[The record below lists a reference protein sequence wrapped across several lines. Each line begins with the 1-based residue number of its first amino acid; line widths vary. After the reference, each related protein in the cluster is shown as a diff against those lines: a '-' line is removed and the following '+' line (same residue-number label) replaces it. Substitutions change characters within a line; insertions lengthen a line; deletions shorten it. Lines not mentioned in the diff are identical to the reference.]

1 MASDKGRPRKTSNN
15 TDAKKRITR
24 AAAELISSGGIQ
36 AVTVRNV
43 VRRSGLSTG
52 TFYHHFANK
61 DDLLMYFVKTES
73 FCDKKLKS
81 PIKNISDRIIEL
93 YMCLIDRY
101 KELGLD
107 FMKCFYTTDNKA
119 LCAYMGEE
127 TGEFLPDTVMFRCE
141 EEIKKAIAAGIL
153 KSETDAH
160 LISRDICTIVKGCVF
175 EWCLSDGS
183 TDLCKCMKRIL
194 KNYFTPLTH
203 RTV

>member
-24 AAAELISSGGIQ
+24 AAAELISTGGIQ

-81 PIKNISDRIIEL
+81 PVKNISDRIIEL

-101 KELGLD
+101 KELGLE

-153 KSETDAH
+153 KPETDAH

>member
-153 KSETDAH
+153 KPETDAH

-194 KNYFTPLTH
+194 KNYFVPLTH

>member
-1 MASDKGRPRKTSNN
+1 MASDIGRPRKASNSAD
-15 TDAKKRITR
+15 TKKRLTR

-81 PIKNISDRIIEL
+81 PIKNISDSIIEL

-153 KSETDAH
+153 KPETDAH

>member
-1 MASDKGRPRKTSNN
+1 MASDIGRPRKASNS
-15 TDAKKRITR
+15 TDTKKRLTR

-153 KSETDAH
+153 KPETDAH

>member
-24 AAAELISSGGIQ
+24 AAAELISSGGIH

-43 VRRSGLSTG
+43 VRRSGISTG

-153 KSETDAH
+153 MPETDAH

>member
-1 MASDKGRPRKTSNN
+1 MASDIGRPRKASNSSD
-15 TDAKKRITR
+15 TKKRLTR

-153 KSETDAH
+153 KPETDAH

>member
-153 KSETDAH
+153 KPETDAH

-175 EWCLSDGS
+175 EWCLSDGG

-194 KNYFTPLTH
+194 KNYFVPLTH